1 MFCASSYCREWNPK
15 PLAGLVP
22 CFTCW
27 ALGDRS
33 YTLHYVMRGT
43 EERLPCI
50 CSHSSWIKSKQG
62 ANQRSII
69 TKANIQKALSV
80 SALLRHP
87 LPLQP
92 PSLALVL
99 PPSLHPTPSSSV
111 QLPLTLPLFL
121 PLPQMHFLHF
131 TLFLFFLYPALFFC
145 HPVFTPYSLALALS
159 LLLLHEHLPT
169 TPIHTHC
176 SFYCF
181 FFFFF
186 QPTSYS
192 CVSTSLPP
200 TLLTLSLSQFSQRV

>member
-1 MFCASSYCREWNPK
+1 MFCVSSYCREWNPK
-15 PLAGLVP
+15 PLAWLVP

-27 ALGDRS
+27 VLGDRS

-50 CSHSSWIKSKQG
+50 CNQSSWIKSKQG

-92 PSLALVL
+92 PSLALLL

-111 QLPLTLPLFL
+111 QLPLTLPLLL
-121 PLPQMHFLHF
+121 PLPPDAFPPFHSLPFFPSIQLSFSVVLSSLHIVLHLRCPSYSYTNTYPPPPYTHTVPF
-131 TLFLFFLYPALFFC
+131 T
-145 HPVFTPYSLALALS
+145 VV
-159 LLLLHEHLPT
+159 
-169 TPIHTHC
+169 
-176 SFYCF
+176 F
-181 FFFFF
+181 FFN
-186 QPTSYS
+186 QPLTHV
-192 CVSTSLPP
+192 CLHPSLP
-200 TLLTLSLSQFSQRV
+200 LF